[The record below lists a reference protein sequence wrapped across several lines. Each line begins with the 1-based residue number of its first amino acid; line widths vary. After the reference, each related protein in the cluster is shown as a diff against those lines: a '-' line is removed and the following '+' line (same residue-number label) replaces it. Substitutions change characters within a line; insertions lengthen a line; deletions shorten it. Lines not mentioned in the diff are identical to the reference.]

1 MSNDSAAC
9 VVLCTCP
16 DADSARH
23 LANGLVSQRLAAC
36 VNRIGPI
43 QSVYEWQGEVCS
55 DEEYQLIIKT
65 RPATLAALERWLKA
79 EHPYDVPEIIAL
91 ETSRVEREYRQWM
104 NQVLELPPLEDA
116 L

>member
-1 MSNDSAAC
+1 MSNNSAAC

-16 DADSARH
+16 DASSAQH
-23 LANGLVSQRLAAC
+23 LANGLISKRLAAC

-43 QSVYEWQGEVCS
+43 QSIYEWQGKVCS

-65 RPATLAALERWLKA
+65 RPATLAALEHWLKA

-91 ETSRVEREYRQWM
+91 ETTRVEHDYRLWID
-104 NQVLELPPLEDA
+104 QVLDLSPLEDV